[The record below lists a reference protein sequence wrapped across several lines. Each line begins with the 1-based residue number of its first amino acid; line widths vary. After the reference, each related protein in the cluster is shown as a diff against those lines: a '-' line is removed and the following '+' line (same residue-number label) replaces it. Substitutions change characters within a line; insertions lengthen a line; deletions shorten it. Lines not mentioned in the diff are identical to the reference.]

1 MVYPSKFHVLSFIS
15 SSDFDPTSGPPESG
29 TMDPDTRKMEDAIR
43 EARLEMA
50 REIANRQAEA
60 IGECPVCLEPIL
72 DPPIHQVISLTN
84 FNL

>member
-29 TMDPDTRKMEDAIR
+29 MMDPDARKMEDAIR
-43 EARLEMA
+43 LEMA
-50 REIANRQAEA
+50 REA

-72 DPPIHQVISLTN
+72 DPPIYQVISLTN

>member
-29 TMDPDTRKMEDAIR
+29 TMDPDARKMEDAIR
-43 EARLEMA
+43 LEMA
-50 REIANRQAEA
+50 REA
-60 IGECPVCLEPIL
+60 IGECPVCLELIL
-72 DPPIHQVISLTN
+72 DPPIHLVISLTN